1 MPFRIVR
8 DDITHAQTDAIVVA
22 ANEDLRPGGGVSAA
36 IFSAAGPKRLGLAC
50 KRIGHCDVGK
60 AVHTRAYRLVAK
72 HLIHTVGPKWR
83 GGTFGEE
90 ELLRSCYRESL
101 MLADSLKDTSIA
113 FPLLSSGAYHYPKDA
128 ATEIAIEEIS
138 RFLDD
143 HEMDVTLYVFDEG
156 SLMAADARAE
166 VASFIDASYIADYP
180 FMRRSRWETGDREG
194 PVYESHVAEAP
205 AADQDRL
212 SSPTMAP
219 LEAASRP
226 HRLGLPKFGGHR
238 REDAST
244 ISSRDAEASAAY
256 PAASIAAPTGLDDL
270 LKSLDAGFSDTL
282 MRLIDERDLKDSV
295 VYKRANMSRQHF
307 SKIRS
312 NSNYQ
317 PKKHTVLALA
327 VALELDVDETKDL
340 LSRAGFALTHADKR
354 DVIVEYYLNR
364 HVFDIN
370 RINLTLFDYDQPLLG

>member
-22 ANEDLRPGGGVSAA
+22 ANEDLRPGGGVSGA
-36 IFSAAGPKRLGLAC
+36 IFAAAGPKFLGLAC
-50 KRIGHCDVGK
+50 RRIGHCDVGK
-60 AVHTRAYRLVAK
+60 AVHTHAYRLNAK

-83 GGTFGEE
+83 GGDFGEE

-101 MLADSLKDTSIA
+101 MLADRLKDTSIA
-113 FPLLSSGAYHYPKDA
+113 FPLLSSGAFCFTDTA
-128 ATEIAIEEIS
+128 TTEIAIEEIS

-180 FMRRSRWETGDREG
+180 FMRRSRWEMGDREG
-194 PVYESHVAEAP
+194 SRYESYGEEAP
-205 AADQDRL
+205 TTDWDRL
-212 SSPTMAP
+212 PSPSMAP
-219 LEAASRP
+219 LEAPSRP
-226 HRLGLPKFGGHR
+226 HLERPDLLRRRK
-238 REDAST
+238 REDASKT
-244 ISSRDAEASAAY
+244 SSRDGEASATY
-256 PAASIAAPTGLDDL
+256 SAASIAAPSGLDDL

-312 NSNYQ
+312 NSSYQ

-327 VALELDVDETKDL
+327 VALELDVDETRDL
-340 LSRAGFALTHADKR
+340 LSRAGFALTHSDKR

-364 HVFDIN
+364 HIFDIN